1 MGSVIWSREKE
12 SIVSKKKRVRRNH
25 TVEQKAAI
33 LRRHLVDKVPVS
45 DLCDEY
51 KLQPSVFYNWQR
63 QLVDNLP
70 AAVEFLGGRK
80 RQSREAEL
88 EKRVAALEAKL
99 ARKNDVIAEISE
111 EYVALKKE
119 LGEP

>member
-1 MGSVIWSREKE
+1 M
-12 SIVSKKKRVRRNH
+12 SKKQRTRRSYSA
-25 TVEQKAAI
+25 EQKATI

-51 KLQPSVFYNWQR
+51 KMQPSVFYGWQR
-63 QLVDNLP
+63 QLMDNLG
-70 AAVEFLGGRK
+70 AAVEHLGGKKK
-80 RQSREAEL
+80 RSRESEL
-88 EKRVAALEAKL
+88 ERRIAALEARLVK
-99 ARKNDVIAEISE
+99 KDHVIAEISE